1 MKRILILAFAFMLAG
16 KTFASSSIIN
26 AGNPIVNELNSGQ
39 PVRFTDK
46 KDLKLFISN
55 LAALESPSFK
65 GNYIPD
71 IKDVNA
77 RALKDFQIRFNDV
90 TKVRWFSDNNGF
102 ISYFNK
108 DGFNNRAFYDKNG
121 RWQYSLVYYTEDKL
135 PKDIRSTV
143 RSRYFDFSIYM
154 VEEVQTTYGSAFVV
168 YLEDKTKLKIL
179 KVSPEGEMETMV
191 DMVKDL

>member
-1 MKRILILAFAFMLAG
+1 MKRILILALAFILTG
-16 KTFASSSIIN
+16 KTFASSSIIY
-26 AGNPIVNELNSGQ
+26 AGNPIVNELNSAL

-46 KDLKLFISN
+46 KDLKLFIRN

-71 IKDVNA
+71 IKDVNI
-77 RALKDFQIRFNDV
+77 RALKDFQVRFNDV
-90 TKVRWFSDNNGF
+90 TKVRWFSDDNGLT
-102 ISYFNK
+102 SYFNK
-108 DGFNNRAFYDKNG
+108 DGFNNRAFYNKKG
-121 RWQYSLVYYTEDKL
+121 QWQYSLVYYTEDKL
-135 PKDIRSTV
+135 PRDIRTTV
-143 RSRYFDFSIYM
+143 RSKYFDFSIYM
-154 VEEVQTTYGSAFVV
+154 VEEVQTTYGSAYVV

>member
-1 MKRILILAFAFMLAG
+1 MKKILILAFAFVLAG
-16 KTFASSSIIN
+16 RTFASPSKIYT
-26 AGNPIVNELNSGQ
+26 GNPIVNDRNSGQ

-46 KDLKLFISN
+46 KDLKLFIRN

-65 GNYIPD
+65 GTYIPE
-71 IKDVNA
+71 IKDVNT

-108 DGFNNRAFYDKNG
+108 NGFNNRASYNKKG
-121 RWQYSLVYYTEDKL
+121 QWQYSLVYYTEDKL
-135 PKDIRSTV
+135 PKDIRTIVKSK
-143 RSRYFDFSIYM
+143 YFDFSIYM
-154 VEEVQTTYGSAFVV
+154 VEEVQTNYGSAYVV
-168 YLEDKTKLKIL
+168 YLEDQTKLKIL